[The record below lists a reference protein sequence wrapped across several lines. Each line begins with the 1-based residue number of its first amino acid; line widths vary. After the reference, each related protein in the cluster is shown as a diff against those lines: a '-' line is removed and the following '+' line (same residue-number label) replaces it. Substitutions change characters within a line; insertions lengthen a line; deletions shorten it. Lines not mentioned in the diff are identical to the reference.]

1 MVSGG
6 VNILSNFEKYPL
18 LEGPTPI
25 QRLWRLEQALGCGV
39 HIYVKR
45 DDLMGLGG
53 GGNKLRKLEFLIGE
67 AKSEGCD
74 TIITTGGLQ
83 SNHARLTAAS
93 AARAGMACELFL
105 AHNVSRHD
113 SAYLKNG
120 NILLDGIFGATV
132 HQVPKGEDP
141 FEAAK
146 ARGGA
151 LLAEG
156 RMAYVVGLGGSS
168 PVGCL
173 GYVACAE
180 EVRQQEASMGITFAQ
195 IIVPN
200 GSGGMHAG
208 LVAGMIALDQN
219 PRRVKAFSVLAP
231 QARAYSQTME
241 MVSSTL
247 LKLSSTSS
255 VAADAVQLSD
265 SQLGEGYGL
274 PTKAM
279 LEAVRLLARK
289 EGILLDPVYSGK
301 AFAGLLAAIHIGEIS
316 NHQAVLFIMSGG
328 TPGLYA
334 YEPAFAE

>member
-1 MVSGG
+1 M
-6 VNILSNFEKYPL
+6 NILSNFEKYPL
-18 LEGPTPI
+18 LEGVTPI
-25 QRLWRLEQALGCGV
+25 QRLCRLEQALGFGV

-45 DDLMGLGG
+45 DDLMGIGG
-53 GGNKLRKLEFLIGE
+53 GGNKLRKLEFLIGD
-67 AKSEGCD
+67 AKSKGCD

-93 AARAGMACELFL
+93 AARAGMDCELFL
-105 AHNVSRHD
+105 THNVSRHD
-113 SAYLKNG
+113 DAYLRNG
-120 NILLDGIFGATV
+120 NILLDGIFGASV
-132 HQVPKGEDP
+132 HQVPNGEDP
-141 FEAAK
+141 LEAAK
-146 ARGGA
+146 ARGAA

-180 EVRQQEASMGITFAQ
+180 ELSQQEASMGIKFKQ
-195 IIVPN
+195 IIVAN

-208 LVAGMIALDQN
+208 LVAGMIALDQS
-219 PRRVKAFSVLAP
+219 PCRVKAFSVLAP
-231 QARAYSQTME
+231 QARAYSQTIE
-241 MVSSTL
+241 MISSTL
-247 LKLSSTSS
+247 LKLGSNAT
-255 VAADAVQLSD
+255 VAADAVQISG

-279 LEAVRLLARK
+279 LEAVRILARK
-289 EGILLDPVYSGK
+289 EGLLLDPVYSGK
-301 AFAGLLAAIHIGEIS
+301 AFAGLLAAIHAGEIA
-316 NHQAVLFIMSGG
+316 NKEAVLFVMSGG

>member
-1 MVSGG
+1 
-6 VNILSNFEKYPL
+6 VNILSNFVKFPL

-25 QRLWRLEQALGCGV
+25 QRLSRLEQALGCGV

-67 AKSEGCD
+67 AMSQGCD

-93 AARAGMACELFL
+93 AARVGMACELFL
-105 AHNVSRHD
+105 THNVSRHD
-113 SAYLKNG
+113 DAYLRNG
-120 NILLDGIFGATV
+120 NVLLDGIFGATV
-132 HQVPKGEDP
+132 YQVPNGDDP
-141 FEAAK
+141 LEAAK
-146 ARGGA
+146 ARGAA
-151 LLAEG
+151 LAAQG

-180 EVRQQEASMGITFAQ
+180 ELIQQEESLGVTFAQ
-195 IIVPN
+195 IIVAN

-208 LVAGMIALDQN
+208 LVTGMIALDQN

-247 LKLSSTSS
+247 LKLGSNAN
-255 VAADAVQLSD
+255 VAADAVQLST
-265 SQLGEGYGL
+265 SQLGDGYGL

-279 LEAVRLLARK
+279 LDAVRLLARK
-289 EGILLDPVYSGK
+289 EGLLLDPVYSGK
-301 AFAGLLAAIHIGEIS
+301 AFAGLLAAIHVGEIAK
-316 NHQAVLFIMSGG
+316 HEAVLFFMSGG
-328 TPGLYA
+328 TPGLFA
-334 YEPAFAE
+334 YEPAFSE

>member
-1 MVSGG
+1 MVRNG
-6 VNILSNFEKYPL
+6 VNILSNFKKYPL
-18 LEGPTPI
+18 LEGSTPI
-25 QRLWRLEQALGCGV
+25 QRLLRLEQALGGGV

-67 AKSEGCD
+67 AKSKGCD

-105 AHNVSRHD
+105 THNVNRND
-113 SAYLKNG
+113 DVYLRNG
-120 NILLDGIFGATV
+120 NILLDRIFGATV
-132 HQVPKGEDP
+132 HQVPNGQDP
-141 FEAAK
+141 LEAAK
-146 ARGGA
+146 DRRAA
-151 LLAEG
+151 LLVEG
-156 RMAYVVGLGGSS
+156 REAYVVGLGGSS

-180 EVRQQEASMGITFAQ
+180 EVRQQEASLGIYFSQ
-195 IIVPN
+195 IIVAN

-208 LVAGMIALDQN
+208 LVAGMIALNQD
-219 PRRVKAFSVLAP
+219 PRRVMAFSVLAP

-247 LKLSSTSS
+247 LKLGSNSS
-255 VAADAVQLSD
+255 VAAEAVKISD

-289 EGILLDPVYSGK
+289 EGLLLDPVYTGK
-301 AFAGLLAAIHIGEIS
+301 AFAGLLAAIHVGEIT
-316 NHQAVLFIMSGG
+316 NNEAVLFVMSGG